1 MLYVHLPFVACLH
14 ILYHF
19 PVVNNV
25 AVDTYVGLVMII
37 ILVLVH
43 AVSILVMVDAYDLQ
57 YMVRVHGVW
66 FMDYGLMVLLFNGVW
81 V

>member
-19 PVVNNV
+19 PVVNSV
-25 AVDTYVGLVMII
+25 AVDIYVGLVMIM

-43 AVSILVMVDAYDLQ
+43 AVSILV
-57 YMVRVHGVW
+57 W
-66 FMDYGLMVLLFNGVW
+66 LMPMT
-81 V
+81 